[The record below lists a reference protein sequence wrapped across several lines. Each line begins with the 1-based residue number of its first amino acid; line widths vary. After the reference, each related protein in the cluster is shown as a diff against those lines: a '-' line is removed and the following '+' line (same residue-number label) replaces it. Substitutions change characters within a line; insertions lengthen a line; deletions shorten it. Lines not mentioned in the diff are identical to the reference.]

1 MHELGNPHRRVVAV
15 ETRLGGFPL
24 SVLVCLSLVLRFG
37 VVDFSRHRRRCCGRE
52 PCLCFHV
59 CVSAAPLR
67 LVRCRCGP
75 SSLLGPHSGTGL
87 PFLLVP
93 VAALLSLVVL
103 PFAAGLHLPTA
114 ALSSSVLLVVAVAG
128 LLLLSSLLDM
138 GDPLPLP
145 WPLEALAA
153 RSARLQMLSCRV
165 WQCPVE
171 RQPSGGLRGLAL

>member
-1 MHELGNPHRRVVAV
+1 MLRRLRHAWVVLHRLCWCVFRWCCDLAWWTFHGIGVGVAV
-15 ETRLGGFPL
+15 G
-24 SVLVCLSLVLRFG
+24 SLVCVFMCVFLLLLCILSA
-37 VVDFSRHRRRCCGRE
+37 
-52 PCLCFHV
+52 
-59 CVSAAPLR
+59 VS
-67 LVRCRCGP
+67 CGP

-87 PFLLVP
+87 PFLLGP

-145 WPLEALAA
+145 
-153 RSARLQMLSCRV
+153 
-165 WQCPVE
+165 
-171 RQPSGGLRGLAL
+171 